1 MTPSKRR
8 GSGITLDPDELRY
21 ATSAAD
27 PAQETPAAQ
36 APPEA
41 PVKPPRATTRGTRA
55 KVTAAKVTAAEVRQ
69 IEVPGALEGELFPGE
84 EKIKIGTSLPIHLK
98 GQVDGAVRYA
108 QDTGGVDGIE
118 SITDFIRVA
127 CSRLV
132 IDLQHRYNE
141 GQEFHVPNINRRGRT
156 PSR

>member
-1 MTPSKRR
+1 MWFVFVS
-8 GSGITLDPDELRY
+8 LR
-21 ATSAAD
+21 SC
-27 PAQETPAAQ
+27 
-36 APPEA
+36 
-41 PVKPPRATTRGTRA
+41 RS
-55 KVTAAKVTAAEVRQ
+55 
-69 IEVPGALEGELFPGE
+69 
-84 EKIKIGTSLPIHLK
+84 KIGTSLPIHLK

-132 IDLQHRYNE
+132 IDLQNRHNE
-141 GQEFHVPNINRRGRT
+141 GQEFRVPNINRRGRT

>member
-21 ATSAAD
+21 ATGAA
-27 PAQETPAAQ
+27 ETAKEPPAAQ
-36 APPEA
+36 STPPA
-41 PVKPPRATTRGTRA
+41 TAKAGKPASRARS
-55 KVTAAKVTAAEVRQ
+55 TAAQARE
-69 IEVPGALEGELFPGE
+69 IEVPGALEGEEFPGE
-84 EKIKIGTSLPIHLK
+84 EKVKIGTSLPLHLK
-98 GQVDGAVRYA
+98 GQVDGAVRFA

-127 CSRLV
+127 CARLV
-132 IDLQHRYNE
+132 VDLQHRYND
-141 GQEFHVPNINRRGRT
+141 GQEFRVPNINRRGRT

>member
-1 MTPSKRR
+1 MTPTKRR

-21 ATSAAD
+21 ATGAEPNKEPAPVAAD
-27 PAQETPAAQ
+27 PQAKAARPAA
-36 APPEA
+36 
-41 PVKPPRATTRGTRA
+41 RGKA
-55 KVTAAKVTAAEVRQ
+55 TAAEARQ
-69 IEVPGALEGELFPGE
+69 IEVPGALEGEQYPGE

-132 IDLQHRYNE
+132 IDLQNRHNE
-141 GQEFHVPNINRRGRT
+141 GQEFRVPNINRRGRT

>member
-8 GSGITLDPDELRY
+8 GTGIKLDPDELRY
-21 ATSAAD
+21 ATRAED
-27 PAQETPAAQ
+27 PAPETTTAHIPPETPA
-36 APPEA
+36 
-41 PVKPPRATTRGTRA
+41 KPPRATARGTKGKA
-55 KVTAAKVTAAEVRQ
+55 TAAEVRQ

-141 GQEFHVPNINRRGRT
+141 GPEFHVPNINRRGRT

>member
-21 ATSAAD
+21 ATKAAD
-27 PAQETPAAQ
+27 PAQQTPAAQ

-41 PVKPPRATTRGTRA
+41 PAKPSRTARGT
-55 KVTAAKVTAAEVRQ
+55 KTKITAAEVRQ
-69 IEVPGALEGELFPGE
+69 IDVPGALEGELFPGE

-132 IDLQHRYNE
+132 IDLQQRYNE

>member
-8 GSGITLDPDELRY
+8 GTGIKLDPDELRY
-21 ATSAAD
+21 ATRAED
-27 PAQETPAAQ
+27 PAPKTTAHIPPETPA
-36 APPEA
+36 
-41 PVKPPRATTRGTRA
+41 KPPRAAARGTRGKA
-55 KVTAAKVTAAEVRQ
+55 TAAEVRQ

-132 IDLQHRYNE
+132 NDLQHHYNG